1 LTQSRFIERVDTE
14 KKAMALTFDDG
25 PSGVD
30 PVNLLNILAEKQIRC
45 TFFLVG
51 RGVETLPD
59 HASRIIQRGHEIANH
74 SYSHVDLGKLSK
86 ASVKA
91 EIMKAESAMTNI
103 LGVDPKPFFRVPYN
117 ICNQAVL
124 DVAGNLGYSYTISS
138 SVVVENYNGAQ
149 DNEIIKRIMDSAGP
163 GVIVTMDA
171 GMRNYSEKVLLGIIK
186 GLQDMGYSLLTIS
199 ELLSLE
205 KSHLRPMLKTGSTGA
220 EVAQIQKSLYLL
232 GYDHIEVDGVF
243 GPLTE
248 IAVRTFQLDEGLS
261 IDGIVANNVWEAV
274 ERRLNKLITSRKT
287 RPSVNK
293 KELVKKN
300 IRKILSFLK

>member
-1 LTQSRFIERVDTE
+1 MTQSRFIERVDTE
-14 KKAMALTFDDG
+14 EKVMALTFDDG

-30 PVNLLNILAEKQIRC
+30 PVNLLNILAEKQTRC

-51 RGVETLPD
+51 RGIEILPD

-74 SYSHVDLGKLSK
+74 SYSHVDLGKLSE
-86 ASVKA
+86 ASIKA
-91 EIMKAESAMTNI
+91 EIMKAENAMTNI

-117 ICNQAVL
+117 ICNEVIL
-124 DVAGNLGYSYTISS
+124 DMAGNLGYSYTISS
-138 SVVVENYNGAQ
+138 SIVVDDYNGAQ
-149 DNEIIKRIMDSAGP
+149 DHEIIQRIMDSAGP

-171 GMRNYSEKVLLGIIK
+171 GMRNYSEKALLGIIK
-186 GLQDMGYSLLTIS
+186 GLQDMGYSLVTIS

-205 KSHLRPMLKTGSTGA
+205 KSHLRPMLKSGSAGD
-220 EVAQIQKSLYLL
+220 EVAQIQKSLRLL
-232 GYDHIEVDGVF
+232 GYDHIEIDGTF

-248 IAVRTFQLDEGLS
+248 IAVRTFQLDEGLT

-274 ERRLNKLITSRKT
+274 ERRLNKLIASHKT
-287 RPSVNK
+287 KPSVNIK
-293 KELVKKN
+293 KFIKKN